1 MASPGKPV
9 PGVAGKTR
17 TAHRSLERSV
27 LLLALMAGL
36 PSGLILLAITWAQPY
51 SFEVRWTVTTVV
63 LMVWLGAAFAAYQLV
78 ERALFLQANL
88 LGALREGDYSIRGT
102 GAKPGSAVD
111 LVMHEINGLGD
122 TLQRQR
128 TEAVESTKLL
138 QSVMGA
144 IDVAVFAFDME
155 EKLVLVNPAGERL
168 IGRSAAEMLGHPA
181 SELKLGQCLEG
192 ETPRLLDRPFGPESG
207 RLELRRSGFRR
218 EGKPHQLLVFADL
231 SRALREQEQEAWQ
244 RIVRVLSHE
253 INNSLTPIKSIAH
266 SIKRMLS
273 RVPDLPRADEIQ
285 DGLNLIETR
294 SGSLGRF
301 LRSYAQL
308 ARLPKPQTRTTDVA
322 PLLHRVAELE
332 NRLPVRLK
340 GHENVQIT
348 ADPDQLEQLLINIIR
363 NAVDATLETG
373 QKGEVALDWKQ
384 VDGSL
389 QISIEDQGPG
399 LPDTSNLFVPF
410 FTTKPAGSGIGLA
423 LSRQIAEAHGGT
435 LALENRRDVKGC
447 RAVLRLPL

>member
-1 MASPGKPV
+1 M
-9 PGVAGKTR
+9 
-17 TAHRSLERSV
+17 HRSLERSV
-27 LLLALMAGL
+27 FSLALLGGLPAGLGLLALSWGQDYA
-36 PSGLILLAITWAQPY
+36 
-51 SFEVRWTVTTVV
+51 FEVRWTITSIVV
-63 LMVWLGAAFAAYQLV
+63 LVWVGSAAVAYQLV
-78 ERALFLQANL
+78 QRMLFLQANL
-88 LGALREGDYSIRGT
+88 LGALREGDYSIRGAAAAPDS
-102 GAKPGSAVD
+102 GVD
-111 LVMHEINGLGD
+111 LVMGEINALGD

-128 TEAVESTKLL
+128 TEAVESTALL
-138 QSVMGA
+138 TSVMGA
-144 IDVAVFAFDME
+144 IDVAVFAFDMDE
-155 EKLVLVNPAGERL
+155 RLVLVNPAGERL
-168 IGRSAAEMLGHPA
+168 LGAQASKLLGRGAADLGIA
-181 SELKLGQCLEG
+181 TCLEG

-273 RVPDLPRADEIQ
+273 RVPDLPRAEEIQ

-308 ARLPKPQTRTTDVA
+308 ARLPKPQTRATDVKS
-322 PLLHRVAELE
+322 LVHRVAELE
-332 NRLPVRLK
+332 NRLPVRVD
-340 GHENVQIT
+340 GTTDFQIT

-363 NAVDATLETG
+363 NAVDATLESG
-373 QKGEVALDWKQ
+373 SQGKVALDWKH
-384 VDGSL
+384 VDGAL
-389 QISIEDQGPG
+389 QITIDDQGPG
-399 LPDTSNLFVPF
+399 LPDTANLFVPF

-435 LALENRRDVKGC
+435 LTLENRTDTRGC
-447 RAVLRLPL
+447 RAILRLPV